1 MFLDPFLLTGPL
13 RIILIFVLLIVLYRV
28 AASKVPAQTALNF
41 LIPSV
46 VLIFS
51 ASILGGFFLILIQ
64 AFDLFV
70 ILSIILGIV
79 IFVFMDIKF
88 RKSIKD
94 QLQKIYTR
102 SILYVVIKLEK
113 RESFIDRDNW
123 EKPKLRMDSEN
134 LNVFNRNWQVFIGL
148 SLPVITYLSRSSLFQ
163 HDTST
168 LSAAWYQKLALVKN
182 ISLNNWFFNS
192 GDMMGDYL
200 LIDLYS
206 KITNISEAVALQS
219 SGLLESS
226 LLSVVI
232 YWVVY
237 KICRK
242 HASGIVAGLSFSLL
256 YAFLP
261 LNLDLL
267 VEHKSIFAAM
277 ILALPAMLFSIYPQ
291 TFRFRKKTAGLIL
304 IILFSAILLLDL
316 FVGLLVCFP
325 FLVLVFLFRFW
336 RRKRQMIMMMT
347 AYVLSV
353 LGLGLIYGIAAWWFQ
368 EDFSVFIRS
377 NLFSYNSYT
386 YNPKLLYPLKDFI
399 GYYQIAGLVFLGLN
413 ILKFIQ
419 YPKNFKA
426 SLIFLTFI
434 NLLFL
439 AYQLNLSFV
448 DMDMLNEVLCIFIP
462 VFFGISFN
470 LCITIFSRLRQHGR
484 LFTNLEIGTA
494 LTLMIALVYFTF
506 PKDASFEKV
515 NTELE
520 TEVFKAY
527 AKIQDEHLPYS
538 YAVVNSLQNSTFS
551 GGSHYFYNYNYF
563 NNKYLAQDKL
573 FQEVKTDI
581 NFLRANPG
589 VILPQNLFV
598 FVYNGELEGRSRN
611 GLQPEEQQEVRAR
624 LDFLRNNGRQV
635 MQYYKSEAVDVYV
648 IVNEPGTSKIQ
659 ELLF

>member
-1 MFLDPFLLTGPL
+1 MFLDPFLLSGPL
-13 RIILIFVLLIVLYRV
+13 RIILIFVLLMVLYRV

-51 ASILGGFFLILIQ
+51 AAILGGFFLILIQ
-64 AFDLFV
+64 IFDLFV

-79 IFVFMDIKF
+79 IFVFMDINF
-88 RKSIKD
+88 RKSIKG

-113 RESFIDRDNW
+113 RESFIDKDNW

-134 LNVFNRNWQVFIGL
+134 LSRFHRNWQVFIGL

-163 HDTST
+163 YDTST
-168 LSAAWYQKLALVKN
+168 LSESWYRKL
-182 ISLNNWFFNS
+182 SLIKKIDLENWFFNS

-200 LIDLYS
+200 LIEIYS
-206 KITNISEAVALQS
+206 RITNISEAVALQS
-219 SGLLESS
+219 SGLLESA

-242 HASGIVAGLSFSLL
+242 HAPGIVAGLSFSLL

-267 VEHKSIFAAM
+267 VEHKAIFAAM

-291 TFRFRKKTAGLIL
+291 TFRFRKKTASLIL
-304 IILFSAILLLDL
+304 IVLFSAILLLDL
-316 FVGLLVCFP
+316 FVGLLICFP
-325 FLVLVFLFRFW
+325 FLILVFLFRFW
-336 RRKRQMIMMMT
+336 RRKRQMFMVLT
-347 AYVLSV
+347 AYGISVAGLSV
-353 LGLGLIYGIAAWWFQ
+353 IYGIAAWWLQ
-368 EDFSVFIRS
+368 EDFTVFIRS
-377 NLFSYNSYT
+377 NLFSYNAYT
-386 YNPKLLYPLKDFI
+386 YNPKLLYPLKEFI
-399 GYYQIAGLVFLGLN
+399 GYYQVVGLVFLGIN

-419 YPKNFKA
+419 FPKNFKA

-434 NLLFL
+434 NLLFVVFH
-439 AYQLNLSFV
+439 LNPGFV

-462 VFFGISFN
+462 VFFGIIFN
-470 LCITIFSRLRQHGR
+470 LSITIFSKLRSHGR
-484 LFTNLEIGTA
+484 LLTNLEIGGGIA
-494 LTLMIALVYFTF
+494 LIMALVYFTF
-506 PKDASFEKV
+506 PKDASFENV
-515 NTELE
+515 NTEME
-520 TEVFKAY
+520 IEVFKAY

-551 GGSHYFYNYNYF
+551 ADSHYFYSYNFF
-563 NNKYLAQDKL
+563 NNKYLAQDKI
-573 FQEVKTDI
+573 FQEVKNDRDY
-581 NFLRANPG
+581 LRANPG
-589 VILPQNLFV
+589 VILPQSLFV
-598 FVYNGELEGRSRN
+598 FVYNGELEGRSRI
-611 GLQPEEQQEVRAR
+611 GLQRQDQDAVRAR
-624 LDFLRNNGRQV
+624 LDILRNKGRQV
-635 MQYYKSEAVDVYV
+635 RHYFDSEALDVYI
-648 IVNEPGTSKIQ
+648 IVNQPGTSKIQ